1 MMNVFSQLIF
11 KDGADYIYDCSI
23 TDDDLVCFTH
33 GTSNGGRT
41 NMPGAI
47 IDTVISKITMDY
59 PTLREILE
67 ERRDYLDYLKKYII
81 GEYSIEENDEEFS
94 IKSDNGNIILPKKFL
109 KNSYTILKNMWIDD

>member
-23 TDDDLVCFTH
+23 TENDLVCFTY
-33 GTSNGGRT
+33 GTSNGRT

-47 IDTVISKITMDY
+47 IDTVISKIIVDY
-59 PTLREILE
+59 PTLRDILE

-94 IKSDNGNIILPKKFL
+94 IKSDNGNMILPKKFL